1 MTDQTCANARDLL
14 PALVREELTGEERAL
29 VEAHVSSCSSC
40 TDELALIRRLSGAV
54 QKMPAGLASE
64 IKEAVARD
72 RTQKRRTIGWQLPAA
87 AMIVLALGTSLVWQ
101 RTQTLPE
108 TSQLAQESFVM
119 VWADGDA
126 LVADA
131 PMLEDLSEEELAVL
145 LEELGG

>member
-1 MTDQTCANARDLL
+1 MTDQTCANTKDVL
-14 PALVREELTGEERAL
+14 PALVSDELGEERAL
-29 VEAHVSSCSSC
+29 VEDHVSSCTSC
-40 TDELALIRRLSGAV
+40 THELALIQLLSGSAHEV
-54 QKMPAGLASE
+54 PAGLASE
-64 IKEAVARD
+64 IKEAVAHD
-72 RTQKRRTIGWQLPAA
+72 RTKKPRTIGWQLPAA
-87 AMIVLALGTSLVWQ
+87 ATIALALGTSIVWQ
-101 RTQTLPE
+101 RTQILPE

>member
-1 MTDQTCANARDLL
+1 MTDQTCANAEDVLS
-14 PALVREELTGEERAL
+14 ALVRGELGEERAL
-29 VEAHVSSCSSC
+29 VEDHVSSCSNC
-40 TDELALIRRLSGAV
+40 TDELALIQLLSGSAHEA
-54 QKMPAGLASE
+54 PAGLASE
-64 IKEAVARD
+64 IKEAVAHD
-72 RTQKRRTIGWQLPAA
+72 RTNKPRTIGWQLPAA
-87 AMIVLALGTSLVWQ
+87 ATIVLVLGTSIVWQ